1 MIDLNEFKD
10 WLLSLTMDE
19 IRTPKSFLAEFSLIF
34 PARLQ
39 QL

>member
-19 IRTPKSFLAEFSLIF
+19 IRTPKNFMAAFPLIF